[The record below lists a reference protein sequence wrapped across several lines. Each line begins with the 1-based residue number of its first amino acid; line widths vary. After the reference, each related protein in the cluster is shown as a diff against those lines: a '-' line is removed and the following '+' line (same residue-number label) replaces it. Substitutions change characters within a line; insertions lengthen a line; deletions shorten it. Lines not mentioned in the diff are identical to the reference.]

1 MFHFNKKFEDKIK
14 DIFDNSSMFN
24 LIAIWGEK
32 GSGKTFLSQSFL
44 QSNGI
49 KYKNI
54 FFSDENVLPFGFD
67 DEISF
72 SLNDENAI
80 LMQCSELFAE
90 DYCLYFE
97 NMECSDL
104 DSQRVLFE
112 LLKYYKNRNKKA
124 NVILEYNITV
134 KPDNKICLLANHF
147 LHIDMPDN
155 TIFEKYYKN
164 YFCDSNKN
172 KELFKQILLLSGKNI
187 QDFFA
192 IQKILL
198 SMHVLEK
205 NSGRL
210 IYNDTNTYKL
220 PSNIE
225 DLYIDIFRMQ
235 KNYIQNLLLSAAPF
249 SKQIYDAIIYAI
261 YNDYDRLDEYLE
273 ELSKQGCFINTNN
286 NSYNKNYKYFKSNF
300 AFSDEYVRK
309 TILGIISPQE
319 INEVIIKYN
328 DYLDKLFCNKSIYN
342 DLHNTEKIIL
352 LSMLTKKRHKQL
364 TLSQIQ
370 YITELMEYY
379 YKSFMYLNAIKQGE
393 KLLESKVADNL
404 RLNKESHQFWV
415 IYFHSLLAIGNYAPI
430 IDYKDDFEDEDLNYD
445 IAVALYNSGQ
455 PLAALNLLEKMQ
467 NKAKYFKGHIH
478 ILKASIYDWLGES
491 KKSKIEFKRAI
502 LYSDN
507 TIKYQIYKRY
517 NMYIDFRIPECREK
531 MQCAID
537 YYKENNLKQYAECLH
552 NYGTSCIFIKDYE
565 NAQKYL
571 SLSVDILN
579 KICANQIYYPLNSLA
594 ILYCY
599 NECDY
604 NKATKTIL
612 EALKCN
618 IDETFCKLALHNN
631 LFNISIS
638 MKDYESAYE
647 EKNVLENI
655 FNTECSNIGNIKNE
669 RPDIQH
675 QLRQFYYNCA
685 LLFKSENNLSAALEY
700 FKYADKCSKYDSNI
714 VYSIKRNIDDLNKKS
729 TSSRLLDNIK
739 NKHKPAPT
747 ELELYIYE
755 RNSYLCEI
763 MFWG

>member
-1 MFHFNKKFEDKIK
+1 MFHFNKKFEDKLK
-14 DIFDNSSMFN
+14 DIFNNSSMFN
-24 LIAIWGEK
+24 LIIIWGEK
-32 GSGKTFLSQSFL
+32 GVGKTFLSQSFL
-44 QSNGI
+44 ELNDI

-54 FFSDENVLPFGFD
+54 FFTDENVLPFGFD
-67 DEISF
+67 DISI

-80 LMQCSELFAE
+80 FMQCSELFAE

-104 DSQRVLFE
+104 DSLHILFE
-112 LLKYYKNRNKKA
+112 LVKYYKNHNKKA
-124 NVILEYNITV
+124 NIILEYNTTV
-134 KPDNKICLLANHF
+134 EPDNKICLLANHF

-164 YFCDSNKN
+164 YFCDSNKS
-172 KELFKQILLLSGKNI
+172 KELFKQMLLLSKKNI

-192 IQKILL
+192 VQKIFI
-198 SMHVLEK
+198 SIHVLEK
-205 NSGRL
+205 KGERL

-225 DLYIDIFRMQ
+225 DLYIDIFGMQ
-235 KNYIQNLLLSAAPF
+235 RKYIQNLLLSAAPF
-249 SKQIYDAIIYAI
+249 SKQIYDVIIYSI
-261 YNDYDRLDEYLE
+261 YNDYDRLDEYLK
-273 ELSKQGCFINTNN
+273 ELSKQECFIHANN
-286 NSYNKNYKYFKSNF
+286 NSHNKNYTYFKSNY
-300 AFSDEYVRK
+300 AFSGEYVRK
-309 TILGIISPQE
+309 TILGLISPLE
-319 INEVIIKYN
+319 INKIITEYN
-328 DYLDKLFCNKSIYN
+328 DYLDKLFCNKSVYN
-342 DLHNTEKIIL
+342 DLQNTEKIIL
-352 LSMLTKKRHKQL
+352 LSMLTKQRHKQL
-364 TLSQIQ
+364 TFSQIQ

-393 KLLESKVADNL
+393 KLLESKVADSL
-404 RLNKESHQFWV
+404 QINKESHQFWV
-415 IYFHSLLAIGNYAPI
+415 IYFHSLLAIGSYRKI
-430 IDYKDDFEDEDLNYD
+430 IDYKDDFEDADLNYD

-455 PLAALNLLEKMQ
+455 PIEALKLLEKIQ
-467 NKAKYFKGHIH
+467 NKTGYFKGYIH
-478 ILKASIYDWLGES
+478 ILKASIYDWLGDN
-491 KKSKIEFKRAI
+491 KKSKSEFERATS
-502 LYSDN
+502 YSDN

-594 ILYCY
+594 ILYSY

-604 NKATKTIL
+604 NRATKTIL

-618 IDETFCKLALHNN
+618 IDESFCKLALHNN

-638 MKDYESAYE
+638 MKDYESAYK

-655 FNTECSNIGNIKNE
+655 ITTECSNIADIKNQ

-700 FKYADKCSKYDSNI
+700 FKCADKCSKYDSNI
-714 VYSIKRNIDDLNKKS
+714 IYSIKRNITDLNKKNK
-729 TSSRLLDNIK
+729 SSKFLNKIK

-747 ELELYIYE
+747 EIELYIYE
-755 RNSYLCEI
+755 RDLYLCEI

>member
-1 MFHFNKKFEDKIK
+1 MFHFNKKFEEQLK

-24 LIAIWGEK
+24 LIIIWGEK
-32 GSGKTFLSQSFL
+32 GVGKTFLSQSFL
-44 QSNGI
+44 QLNDI

-54 FFSDENVLPFGFD
+54 IFSDENVLPFGFN
-67 DEISF
+67 DEINF
-72 SLNDENAI
+72 LLNDENAI

-104 DSQRVLFE
+104 DSQRILFE
-112 LLKYYKNRNKKA
+112 LIKYYKNHDKKA
-124 NVILEYNITV
+124 NIILEYNITV

-147 LHIDMPDN
+147 FHIDIPDN
-155 TIFEKYYKN
+155 TVFEKYYKN
-164 YFCDSNKN
+164 YFCDSNES
-172 KELFKQILLLSGKNI
+172 KELFKQILLLSRKNI
-187 QDFFA
+187 QNFFA

-205 NSGRL
+205 KDGL
-210 IYNDTNTYKL
+210 LMYNDTNTYKL

-225 DLYIDIFRMQ
+225 DLYIDTFGMQ
-235 KNYIQNLLLSAAPF
+235 KKYIQNLLVSAAPF

-261 YNDYDRLDEYLE
+261 YNDYDRLDEYLDK
-273 ELSKQGCFINTNN
+273 LSKQGYFIHTNN
-286 NSYNKNYKYFKSNF
+286 NRYNKNYRYFKSNY
-300 AFSDEYVRK
+300 AFSGEYARK
-309 TILGIISPQE
+309 TILGIISPPE

-328 DYLDKLFCNKSIYN
+328 NYLDKLFCNKSVYN
-342 DLHNTEKIIL
+342 NLQNTEKIML

-364 TLSQIQ
+364 TFSQIQ

-379 YKSFMYLNAIKQGE
+379 YKSFMYLNAIKQGK

-415 IYFHSLLAIGNYAPI
+415 IYFHSLLAIGNYKKI
-430 IDYKDDFEDEDLNYD
+430 IDYKDEFEDEDLNYD
-445 IAVALYNSGQ
+445 IAVALYDSGR
-455 PLAALNLLEKMQ
+455 PLEALNLLEKMQ

-478 ILKASIYDWLGES
+478 ILKASIYDWLGDS

-502 LYSDN
+502 LYSDD
-507 TIKYQIYKRY
+507 TTKYLIYKRY
-517 NMYIDFRIPECREK
+517 NMYIDFRIPECRKK

-599 NECDY
+599 SEYDY
-604 NKATKTIL
+604 SKATKTIW

-631 LFNISIS
+631 LFNIAIN
-638 MKDYESAYE
+638 MKDYKSAYE
-647 EKNVLENI
+647 ERNVLENI
-655 FNTECSNIGNIKNE
+655 INAECSNIGNIKNE
-669 RPDIQH
+669 HQDIQH

-700 FKYADKCSKYDSNI
+700 FKCADKSSKYTSNI
-714 VYSIKRNIDDLNKKS
+714 VYSIKRNISDLNRKS
-729 TSSRLLDNIK
+729 INSRFLDNIK

-755 RNSYLCEI
+755 RDLYLCEI